1 MSDTIYSKFIAARGA
16 VKNPP
21 LDSTNPHFKNRYA
34 SLAAT
39 LDEVNAA
46 CARNGITY
54 VQALCADGEF
64 FRLCSFV
71 MDGEGNRIELSQ
83 FPVTN
88 VPNPQNFGSEMTYKK
103 RQQAQADWGIVGE
116 EDDDG
121 EGAAKQYRP
130 EPKRRQPEQTRGQT
144 KSDRAVE
151 AAIRAKEQREAAKAQ
166 RDSRLDDVRGLYK
179 AATDAGVRAEGI
191 EAWFNA
197 EFGKALSEIGTL
209 ETPQLY
215 AFSEYLKGVTR
226 DAQNLRMAH
235 ETAAKAAEQVA

>member
-64 FRLCSFV
+64 FRLRSFV

-121 EGAAKQYRP
+121 EGAAKQYRA
-130 EPKRRQPEQTRGQT
+130 EPKRRQPEPKQDGLG
-144 KSDRAVE
+144 E
-151 AAIRAKEQREAAKAQ
+151 
-166 RDSRLDDVRGLYK
+166 VRGLYS
-179 AATDAGVRAEGI
+179 AAIKAGVRAEGI
-191 EAWFNA
+191 EGWLNA
-197 EFGKALSEIGTL
+197 NFGKTLKEIGTL
-209 ETPQLY
+209 EQPQLF
-215 AFSEYLKGVTR
+215 AFAEYLKGVTR